1 MEKFLNNVGHT
12 QEKELTAEPHQR
24 KALSFF
30 LIYPVL
36 RREADLHNQ
45 VIHCQT
51 LESISC
57 LFTNLLVI
65 WYRDKVPNQLVSNKN
80 LLSFSL
86 WRRITQVA
94 HLSHGTKATNTQ
106 LFSTFFPQLFLSICS
121 YTDGGLSSPEQWLIR
136 FVFPFNINTLS
147 LRAKKLLPLT
157 ALLTERE

>member
-1 MEKFLNNVGHT
+1 M
-12 QEKELTAEPHQR
+12 
-24 KALSFF
+24 
-30 LIYPVL
+30 
-36 RREADLHNQ
+36 HNQ

-106 LFSTFFPQLFLSICS
+106 LFFLPVSTTVSKYLQLHGWRFIIAGAVA
-121 YTDGGLSSPEQWLIR
+121 YT
-136 FVFPFNINTLS
+136 
-147 LRAKKLLPLT
+147 LRVSFQHKYT
-157 ALLTERE
+157 